1 MKRLLILTLLT
12 TLTLVGC
19 GKHEHSYTSERIE
32 PTCTTVGYDVYTCE
46 CGHSY
51 NEQLEILEHTYTTKE
66 SEDFCRTIYTCA
78 CGDTYEEDSYIIMSC
93 DETTMYATG
102 DIVTYNG
109 PSEFY
114 GVNEKTFVFNDEVK
128 VTGSFNT
135 FVELDVDGTKLYIKE
150 GQLDYEKYV
159 EPEQQTA
166 QTKPSKPQVNE
177 YGRTPEQQAKF
188 DKLLSAGYS
197 VTTSESNA
205 ANFGGYTSQEETEA
219 LSHGQYADVVW
230 Q

>member
-1 MKRLLILTLLT
+1 MKLKYILLLTGAMLILT
-12 TLTLVGC
+12 GC
-19 GKHEHSYTSERIE
+19 NKHEHTYTTEKIE

-66 SEDFCRTIYTCA
+66 SEDFCRTIYTCT
-78 CGDTYEEDSYIIMSC
+78 CGDTYEEDSYEVVSC
-93 DETTMYATG
+93 DPFVCYAAG

-114 GVNEKTFVFNDEVK
+114 GVNEKTFAFNDEVT
-128 VTGSFNT
+128 VTGTFNNFT
-135 FVELDVDGTKLYIKE
+135 EIDIDGIKLYIAKD
-150 GQLDYEKYV
+150 QLMEEKYV
-159 EPEQQTA
+159 EPEVQTA
-166 QTKPSKPQVNE
+166 AKPVTPTKPQTQSNPNSI
-177 YGRTPEQQAKF
+177 RDA
-188 DKLLSAGYS
+188 LLSRPGATI
-197 VTTSESNA
+197 TTEESNA